1 VGARNIPNILVPGFR
16 LFLESGPSGRTWKN
30 AEVGEESACKHSR
43 SRGEGVGVDL
53 GSAGNNVMKGLAWEK
68 EDVLTV
74 WVGEIGEGLNPDA
87 RFVSVLDP
95 DIGEVGFRDPIDFN
109 DHSVVRGSLEG
120 SGHGRRWEDIGVDG
134 LQRKKPGGRSRG

>member
-68 EDVLTV
+68 KDVLAV
-74 WVGEIGEGLNPDA
+74 WAGEIAEGLNRDA
-87 RFVSVLDP
+87 RLVSVLDP
-95 DIGEVGFRDPIDFN
+95 EVGEVTFRDRVQLD
-109 DHSVVRGSLEG
+109 DHSVFRKSLEG
-120 SGHGRRWEDIGVDG
+120 SRHGRR
-134 LQRKKPGGRSRG
+134 